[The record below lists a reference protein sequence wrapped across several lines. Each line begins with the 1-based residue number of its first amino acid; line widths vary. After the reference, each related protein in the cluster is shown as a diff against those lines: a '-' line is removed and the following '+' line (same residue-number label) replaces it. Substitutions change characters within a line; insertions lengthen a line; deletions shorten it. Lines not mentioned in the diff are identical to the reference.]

1 VVRGVSS
8 KGRERGGGETVVPSV
23 IDENPIQANKGGGC
37 TAVGPGKATV
47 GQGKLNQTE
56 VVDSVVKHGR
66 LQMGKIIVV
75 AV

>member
-1 VVRGVSS
+1 MVRSVSS
-8 KGRERGGGETVVPSV
+8 KGGERGGGETVIPGV
-23 IDENPIQANKGGGC
+23 IDENPIQANKGWGC
-37 TAVGPGKATV
+37 TAVRPSVVTI

-56 VVDSVVKHGR
+56 VVDSIVKHGR